1 MTMRIATRTRSGL
14 RARVGVGLALIA
26 SLLAGSIGVAAQD
39 ATPMAQGA
47 TPTSEEA
54 LVPDACATEQPLA
67 EPITVGYAGLSGEFP
82 FVQDVNG
89 GLQRVADCLNVNL
102 IITDNEYDPQVAL
115 TNADTLVTRGVNVA
129 IEFQTDVGVAPAICS
144 KFEAANIPVIAIDIP
159 QEPCAIFFGANN
171 LEAGKI
177 GGRHLG
183 QMAQERWG
191 GDVDALVLLELPQS
205 GPLPQQRMDGAAEG
219 VKEVLPNLT
228 DDKIIRV
235 DGKGN
240 LEDSRTVFQDVLTR
254 LSDADHILVSAINDP
269 SAVGAL
275 RAAEAANR
283 TEDVMIAGQNATIE
297 ARTEICRDTPAFI
310 GSVAYF
316 PDRYGDYLIPLAIEL
331 ANGEQVPDQVLIN
344 HLWIDRAN
352 IEQFYPDACSA

>member
-1 MTMRIATRTRSGL
+1 MRIVTSSWNGL
-14 RARVGVGLALIA
+14 PERAVMAIA
-26 SLLAGSIGVAAQD
+26 IVVTMLAGSVGVAAQD
-39 ATPMAQGA
+39 ATPEAGAMA
-47 TPTSEEA
+47 TPT
-54 LVPDACATEQPLA
+54 VPDACATA
-67 EPITVGYAGLSGEFP
+67 EPAAERITVGYAGLSGEFP

-89 GLQRVADCLNVNL
+89 GLQRVADCLNVEL
-102 IITDNEYDPQVAL
+102 IILDNEYDPQVAL
-115 TNADTLVTRGVNVA
+115 TNADTLVTRGVDVA
-129 IEFQTDVGVAPAICS
+129 IEFQTDVGIAPAICN
-144 KFEAANIPVIAIDIP
+144 KFDAAGIPVIAIDIP
-159 QEPCAIFFGANN
+159 HEPCAVFFGADN

-177 GGRHLG
+177 GGRNLG
-183 QMAQERWG
+183 RLAQERWG

-205 GPLPQQRMDGAAEG
+205 GEMPQQRMEGAALG
-219 VKEVLPNLT
+219 VQEILPELT

-275 RAAEAANR
+275 RAAEASDR
-283 TEDVMIAGQNATIE
+283 TGDIMIAGQNATIE
-297 ARTEICRDTPAFI
+297 ARTEICRENPAFI

-331 ANGEQVPDQVLIN
+331 AGGAEPPEEVLID
-344 HLWIDRAN
+344 HLWIDSAN
-352 IEQFYPDACSA
+352 IEEFYPGGCDS

>member
-1 MTMRIATRTRSGL
+1 MRIVSSSSNGL
-14 RARVGVGLALIA
+14 HARVGIALAMIA
-26 SLLAGSIGVAAQD
+26 ALQVSGVGVAAQD
-39 ATPMAQGA
+39 ATPMAEAQA
-47 TPTSEEA
+47 TPT
-54 LVPDACATEQPLA
+54 VPDACQTETPAA
-67 EPITVGYAGLSGEFP
+67 ERITVGYAGLSGEFP
-82 FVQDVNG
+82 FVQDVNN
-89 GLQRVADCLNVNL
+89 GLQRVADCLNVEL

-115 TNADTLVTRGVNVA
+115 TNADALVTRGVDVA
-129 IEFQTDVGVAPAICS
+129 IEFQTDVGVAPAICN
-144 KFEAANIPVIAIDIP
+144 KFDAAGIPVIAIDIP
-159 QEPCAIFFGANN
+159 HEPCAVFFGANN

-177 GGRHLG
+177 GGRNLG
-183 QMAQERWG
+183 RMAQEQWG

-205 GPLPQQRMDGAAEG
+205 GELPQQRMEGAALG
-219 VKEVLPNLT
+219 VQEVLPELT

-240 LEDSRTVFQDVLTR
+240 LEDSRTVFADVLTR

-283 TEDVMIAGQNATIE
+283 TDDVMIAGQNATIE
-297 ARTEICRDTPAFI
+297 ARTEICRDNPAFI

-316 PDRYGDYLIPLAIEL
+316 PDRYGDYLIPLAIRL
-331 ANGEQVPDQVLIN
+331 AGGEAPPEEVLID

-352 IEQFYPDACSA
+352 IEQYYPGECG